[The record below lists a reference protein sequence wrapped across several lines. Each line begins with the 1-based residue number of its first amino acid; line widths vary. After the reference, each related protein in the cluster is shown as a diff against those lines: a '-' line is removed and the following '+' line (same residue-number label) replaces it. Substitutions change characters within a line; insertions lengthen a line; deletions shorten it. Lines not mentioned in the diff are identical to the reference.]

1 MAAAAALS
9 AWNGANMP
17 VPSGHSSVENP
28 SCSMCRAVAA
38 HSRPVRPKPATA
50 PNRNLRSPFIGAPR
64 GRGRTGWPRS
74 RAVATPVAMAMPND
88 APAAASPTNL
98 APDSHA
104 ASTARKAI
112 APIRVA
118 AAFRARVAR
127 MITAIAVARSK
138 VPRTAC
144 TASATGPSATAA
156 PKAAKIPFPWC
167 SAGTWTYRFTHI
179 PRPYSRSSI
188 TAALNAL
195 IRSPLPPRPASGARG
210 APAVARVVLAHRIHS
225 IRLYD

>member
-1 MAAAAALS
+1 M
-9 AWNGANMP
+9 
-17 VPSGHSSVENP
+17 
-28 SCSMCRAVAA
+28 
-38 HSRPVRPKPATA
+38 
-50 PNRNLRSPFIGAPR
+50 
-64 GRGRTGWPRS
+64 
-74 RAVATPVAMAMPND
+74 AMAMPND

-104 ASTARKAI
+104 ASTARKAV
-112 APIRVA
+112 APMTVA

-127 MITAIAVARSK
+127 KIRPIAVTRSR

-156 PKAAKIPFPWC
+156 AKAAKIPFPWC
-167 SAGTWTYRFTHI
+167 SAGTSTYRFTHI

-195 IRSPLPPRPASGARG
+195 IRSPLPPRPASGAGPSRVSSWLIAFIQSDCMIKFKLVPCTASKG
-210 APAVARVVLAHRIHS
+210 AAGRADEAAAPAPGGYSLSQIARAKAA
-225 IRLYD
+225 